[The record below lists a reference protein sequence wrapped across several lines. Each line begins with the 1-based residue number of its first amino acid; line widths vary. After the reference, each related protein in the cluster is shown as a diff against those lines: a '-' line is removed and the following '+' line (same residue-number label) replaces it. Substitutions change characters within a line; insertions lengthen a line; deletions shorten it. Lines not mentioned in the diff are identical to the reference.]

1 MMKYLTAALCA
12 LLAGLSAPPASAGP
26 AAAAADPL
34 ESARSAEIRASIE
47 QCRSDRLE
55 ALLDAGAD
63 PNVFMENGDTAFT
76 YAMRTDCVRCADL
89 LMKAKTFRVNAANR
103 FGETPLMLAVFK
115 GNEEIFEALLRAGA
129 DPKAQPKS
137 WTALHYAATEG
148 REDFVKRLLEPLY
161 VKLSFQRIAY
171 GHEPVAFRDKN
182 MTVHLKR
189 TPRRNGQSFRGKVM
203 NNNILFNYSITP
215 KQFYRHLFAWFSN

>member
-12 LLAGLSAPPASAGP
+12 LLAGLSAPPAAADP

-63 PNVFMENGDTAFT
+63 PNGFMENGDTAFT

-89 LMKAKTFRVNAANR
+89 LMKAKSFRVNAANR

-129 DPKAQPKS
+129 NGPADCKVQFCLRQASRHELIQR
-137 WTALHYAATEG
+137 L
-148 REDFVKRLLEPLY
+148 EDED
-161 VKLSFQRIAY
+161 
-171 GHEPVAFRDKN
+171 E
-182 MTVHLKR
+182 
-189 TPRRNGQSFRGKVM
+189 
-203 NNNILFNYSITP
+203 
-215 KQFYRHLFAWFSN
+215 